1 MFSRKSNIYL
11 LLFILLISVFILL
24 LAKNDFFSEKDPE
37 INRVELSSEKLDEII
52 SQAVLSRATGYMDG
66 EFVTEGHI
74 ILGKEEKGNNVKVY
88 TVASLGVYGFENGIF
103 TTVSG
108 SGSIPTVMEFEANIQ
123 GEWEL
128 KEYKEPMDGGGYGD
142 SIKKMFPKKIYE
154 EIFSGNQ
161 DYYEK
166 LKAQQKEQ
174 AQVYLDSIGREA
186 EIQPGHVEKTL
197 SNINV
202 EASNKLFAEHTKY
215 DEFLNNCPYWIG
227 TRERIEEGQRFIY
240 ETKQEKTIEGKDMM
254 IYSKTNEKGEVIEVR
269 KYLIEG
275 SEPVLV
281 E

>member
-1 MFSRKSNIYL
+1 LFSRKINIYL
-11 LLFILLISVFILL
+11 LIFLILISVFILF
-24 LAKNDFFSEKDPE
+24 LAKNGFFFEKEEGLSNP
-37 INRVELSSEKLDEII
+37 ELSFDKIDELVSEAI
-52 SQAVLSRATGYMDG
+52 LSRSTGYMDG

-74 ILGKEEKGNNVKVY
+74 ILGKEEKESTLKVY
-88 TVASLGVYGFENGIF
+88 TVASLGVYGFENGLF

-108 SGSIPTVMEFEANIQ
+108 SGSIPTVMEFEGNTQ

-128 KEYKEPMDGGGYGD
+128 KEYKEPMDGGGYTD
-142 SIKKMFPKKIYE
+142 SIKEMFPKKIHE

-161 DYYEK
+161 EYYEQ

-174 AQVYLDSIGREA
+174 AQVYLDSIGRDA

-202 EASNKLFAEHTKY
+202 EASNKLFAELTKY

-227 TRERIEEGQRFIY
+227 TREKIEEGQRYIY
-240 ETKQEKTIEGKDMM
+240 ETKQEKTEEGKDMM
-254 IYSKTNEKGEVIEVR
+254 TYSKTNEKGEVIEKR

>member
-1 MFSRKSNIYL
+1 MFSRKSNIYS

-24 LAKNDFFSEKDPE
+24 LAKNDFFSEKELE
-37 INRVELSSEKLDEII
+37 INIAGLSSEKLDEII
-52 SQAVLSRATGYMDG
+52 SQAVLSRATGYMEG

-74 ILGKEEKGNNVKVY
+74 ILGKEEKENNVKVY

-103 TTVSG
+103 TTV
-108 SGSIPTVMEFEANIQ
+108 MEFEADTQ
-123 GEWEL
+123 GKWEL

-202 EASNKLFAEHTKY
+202 EASNKLFAELTKY

-227 TRERIEEGQRFIY
+227 TREKIEEGQRFIY

-254 IYSKTNEKGEVIEVR
+254 IYSKTNEKGEVIEKR
-269 KYLIEG
+269 EYLIEG